1 MLATRTIQ
9 KIGTT
14 RTDLFAFAIK
24 GKVTRQDVHDMASS
38 MNEAFDGHGEADM
51 LIYFEDFQGSD
62 PTAQLDLRTAKSQFR
77 ALSSVRR
84 YVVVNAPEQAAS
96 LVEAMGKIL
105 PVDVE
110 IYDDMQAALD
120 DLDATRMTTA

>member
-14 RTDLFAFAIK
+14 RTDLFAFSIK
-24 GKVTRQDVHDMASS
+24 GKLTRQDVHDMASS

>member
-1 MLATRTIQ
+1 MLATNTIQ

-14 RTDLFAFAIK
+14 RPDLFAFAIK
-24 GKVTRQDVHDMASS
+24 GKVTRQDMHDMASS
-38 MNEAFDGHGEADM
+38 MNEAFDAHDTVDM
-51 LIYFEDFQGSD
+51 LLYFEDFQGSE
-62 PTAQLDLRTAKSQFR
+62 TAAQLDLETAKSQFR